1 MDLKKT
7 KEVSSVESMFT
18 EEDIENMEKDKQ
30 EVKMLFDKL
39 SIKWKKRCMGLF
51 AETSYVL
58 MNTDR
63 GIDKTKDGQKLTRI
77 ISIIEWWN
85 SITKKMI
92 ATELSTQYD
101 IKQVFKYVEDEK
113 DPDNV
118 PDRISD
124 NKEAGIPIHRP
135 KKKKRQTVKK

>member
-1 MDLKKT
+1 
-7 KEVSSVESMFT
+7 
-18 EEDIENMEKDKQ
+18 
-30 EVKMLFDKL
+30 
-39 SIKWKKRCMGLF
+39 MGLF

-124 NKEAGIPIHRP
+124 NEEAGIPIHRP
-135 KKKKRQTVKK
+135 NKKER

>member
-1 MDLKKT
+1 MNLKKSNEISGVENVFT
-7 KEVSSVESMFT
+7 K
-18 EEDIENMEKDKQ
+18 EDIENMEKDKQ

-39 SIKWKKRCMGLF
+39 SVKWKKRCMKLF

-58 MNTDR
+58 MSTDR
-63 GIDKTKDGQKLTRI
+63 GIDKTKNGQILTRI

-85 SITKKMI
+85 SKTKLMI
-92 ATELSTQYD
+92 ATELSTKYD
-101 IKQVFKYVEDEK
+101 IEQVFKYVEDEK

-124 NKEAGIPIHRP
+124 NEEAGIPIHRP
-135 KKKKRQTVKK
+135 KKKKN